1 MKSPFL
7 AQIKAIILLI
17 CGMCISIF
25 ILNNQSNNNIN
36 NNHNNNHYAKNANKM
51 TDISSPHRSIRT
63 ASSITADRK
72 ITSSSFGYPPQ
83 VHGKAPRLLI
93 GILSSADNFKRRRII
108 RKTWLQIGANL
119 NWEPWFIVGK
129 SKTAK
134 HQKKVMKEA
143 QNHRDMII
151 FDHIVEDYYTISEK
165 VEAFFTWALHAWGG
179 HNNHPQFFMKTDDD
193 CVIEIPMLFEA
204 LKHLPSHKLYMGR
217 PRENS
222 KVIRPDGKRANE
234 KYAQKWTVTKDE
246 YDKDYFPTYMGGPG
260 YILSYDIV
268 QQMVIKIK
276 KRNKKKK
283 KPFKFE
289 DVNVG
294 ILLDGVDYDMHGK
307 RSFFLEP
314 TKYDRKWIGSTHTF
328 VHHRVTEVEMGQF
341 AMEKKLNPELPWRR
355 SGEIGHGGDNINSE
369 IDSGGDTVAI
379 NKRIKQFEKEEQL
392 GINWDHLNLRG
403 GGGNNKQKTNKKDNE
418 KTEEDVEEEAEENDV
433 DDSKD
438 DGEEEGKE
446 EKEDEEDFT
455 VPLLNKDILE
465 QTKKDKD
472 LFRDE
477 DNSGNKKSYFKHYSF
492 NPPPKAS

>member
-1 MKSPFL
+1 
-7 AQIKAIILLI
+7 
-17 CGMCISIF
+17 
-25 ILNNQSNNNIN
+25 
-36 NNHNNNHYAKNANKM
+36 
-51 TDISSPHRSIRT
+51 
-63 ASSITADRK
+63 
-72 ITSSSFGYPPQ
+72 
-83 VHGKAPRLLI
+83 
-93 GILSSADNFKRRRII
+93 
-108 RKTWLQIGANL
+108 
-119 NWEPWFIVGK
+119 
-129 SKTAK
+129 
-134 HQKKVMKEA
+134 MKEA

-151 FDHIVEDYYTISEK
+151 FAYCRRLHTYEK
-165 VEAFFTWALHAWGG
+165 VEAFFTWALHVGG
-179 HNNHPQFFMKTDDD
+179 HNNVNFMKTDD

-204 LKHLPSHKLYMGR
+204 LKHLPSRKLYMGR

-294 ILLDGVDYDMHGK
+294 ILLDGVDYDMRGK

-379 NKRIKQFEKEEQL
+379 NKVKQFERK
-392 GINWDHLNLRG
+392 
-403 GGGNNKQKTNKKDNE
+403 NNQE
-418 KTEEDVEEEAEENDV
+418 
-433 DDSKD
+433 
-438 DGEEEGKE
+438 
-446 EKEDEEDFT
+446 
-455 VPLLNKDILE
+455 
-465 QTKKDKD
+465 
-472 LFRDE
+472 
-477 DNSGNKKSYFKHYSF
+477 
-492 NPPPKAS
+492 